1 MSAMQFNP
9 VFKETYQRLV
19 AAGKTKKVTLVAS
32 VRKMSVILKSMLRDG
47 VMWEDQKYENHC

>member
-1 MSAMQFNP
+1 MQFNP